1 MNKTKPHSTFQEQ
14 FLVSLKPWLYIEDIM
29 VLVNV
34 GYSKAYNIKKEIMQE
49 HKTLYPIPTEIVMNH
64 LGLNEQRMER
74 AAMKEK
80 KLLGT

>member
-1 MNKTKPHSTFQEQ
+1 MNKTKPHSTYQEQ

-34 GYSKAYNIKKEIMQE
+34 GYSKAYNIKKEIMQK
-49 HKTLYPIPTEIVMNH
+49 HNTLYPIPTEIVMDH
-64 LGLNEQRMER
+64 LGLSEQRMER